1 MYQKLNIFCFGKKR
15 VDFSNLEL
23 KILMGKLLKELG
35 KDVHKVLL
43 SLDEFLSWEQHLK
56 HVRGKPS
63 SANFAFSRVKNLFPS
78 TITKTIYNSIFK
90 LEYGLLCWG
99 GVKSSKLNPVHI
111 PQKKSIRHI
120 TGKKSREYTNAL
132 FKSLGMLKVDP
143 RSN

>member
-43 SLDEFLSWEQHLK
+43 SLDEFLPWEQHLK
-56 HVRGKPS
+56 RVRGKLS
-63 SANFAFSRVKNLFPS
+63 SANFAFSRVKNLFPT
-78 TITKTIYNSIFK
+78 TIKKTIYNSIFK
-90 LEYGLLCWG
+90 SHLKYGLLCWG

-111 PQKKSIRHI
+111 PQEKKYCTCFMIFQPVR
-120 TGKKSREYTNAL
+120 KMYL
-132 FKSLGMLKVDP
+132 
-143 RSN
+143 